1 MALFEAVA
9 NVVTRYK
16 ADVTDNIKGLQ
27 KLKGEERARA
37 EALLEQH
44 RKTNEALENQIK
56 GFQKVA
62 AGVVLMAAGFAAAT
76 KGLDAYAKTSD
87 EAKEKVEKLKETT
100 SKAFD
105 TLYAGIG
112 QTVMAFE
119 PLISGVASLVQ
130 LMSDLHI
137 AGPAAVAAIGFAIT
151 KNPKVAALLAAV
163 SIASDAVSSLT
174 VDEQTQQRNEALI
187 GAAARGGGFGGSSAK
202 ALQAQ
207 YAAEDAAAAKRKTDA
222 VNFTRVTV
230 GRWFDDGSG
239 VSKTL
244 SEISGALDE
253 RIAAIVSRAL
263 GVDQWSGGVQFG
275 KGGKGGKA
283 KEGPFRSYVGAIS
296 TDYQFGGEGST
307 TLGSAADSVPRD
319 EFGREILPDVNAPYQ
334 KLVDAERSRQA
345 TVLERMFGPLEEFDA
360 YAESFGMLTGA
371 ATSAYDALV
380 EGNMSAGDAMKAFL
394 KDAIKGLGSRMLIRA
409 LEETAEGVASLASPL
424 TAAAAPAH
432 FKAAGLFAAG
442 AVTAGLV
449 ASRMGGGG
457 GGGGGGGSASAS
469 LPRDMGTGRDQYDG
483 GNAKVIIIGD
493 PMADDSPRYKARNVD
508 RMLNMAVRTSAG
520 RYA

>member
-16 ADVTDNIKGLQ
+16 ADVSDNIKGLQ

-87 EAKEKVEKLKETT
+87 EAKAKVEKLQETT

-130 LMSDLHI
+130 LMADLHI

-174 VDEQTQQRNEALI
+174 VDQKTEDRNWALLNA
-187 GAAARGGGFGGSSAK
+187 GANKSMFGGPMSDEEKRLRS
-202 ALQAQ
+202 Q
-207 YAAEDAAAAKRKTDA
+207 YAAEDAADAKRKKDA
-222 VNFTRVTV
+222 VDFTRMTV

-239 VSKTL
+239 ISKTL
-244 SEISGALDE
+244 SDLTSSLDE
-253 RIAAIVSRAL
+253 RIAAVLSRAI
-263 GVDQWSGGVQFG
+263 GVDPWSGGVKFG

-283 KEGPFRSYVGAIS
+283 PEGPFRSYVGAIS

-307 TLGSAADSVPRD
+307 TLGSAAPDSAVVLD
-319 EFGREILPDVNAPYQ
+319 TMAPLQ
-334 KLVDAERSRQA
+334 KLIDDEKGRQA
-345 TVLERMFGPLEEFDA
+345 TFLEKMFGPIEEFDA
-360 YAESFGMLTGA
+360 YAESFGMLSGA

-380 EGNMSAGDAMKAFL
+380 DGNMSAGEAMKAFL
-394 KDAIKGLGSRMLIRA
+394 KDAIKGLGSRMLIRS
-409 LEETAEGVASLASPL
+409 LEETAEGVAALSSPL

-449 ASRMGGGG
+449 ANRLGGGG
-457 GGGGGGGSASAS
+457 GGGGGASAS

-483 GNAKVIIIGD
+483 GKSKVIIIGD

>member
-16 ADVTDNIKGLQ
+16 ADVADNIKGLQ

-174 VDEQTQQRNEALI
+174 VDEKTQGRNLELMRAGATVYGGGDKPEAQALI
-187 GAAARGGGFGGSSAK
+187 K
-202 ALQAQ
+202 K
-207 YAAEDAAAAKRKTDA
+207 YEIEDALEAKKKVDA
-222 VNFTRVTV
+222 VNDALGLSRGPFDQLAKTFSRFNASLGARV
-230 GRWFDDGSG
+230 
-239 VSKTL
+239 
-244 SEISGALDE
+244 
-253 RIAAIVSRAL
+253 AAIAESAL
-263 GVDQWSGGVQFG
+263 GVDPWSGPVKFD
-275 KGGKGGKA
+275 KA
-283 KEGPFRSYVGAIS
+283 TDKVKVKEKEGPFRSYVGAIS

-334 KLVDAERSRQA
+334 KLVDAEKSRQA

-360 YAESFGMLTGA
+360 YAESFGMLAGA

-457 GGGGGGGSASAS
+457 GGGGGGSASAS

-483 GNAKVIIIGD
+483 GKSNVIIIGD